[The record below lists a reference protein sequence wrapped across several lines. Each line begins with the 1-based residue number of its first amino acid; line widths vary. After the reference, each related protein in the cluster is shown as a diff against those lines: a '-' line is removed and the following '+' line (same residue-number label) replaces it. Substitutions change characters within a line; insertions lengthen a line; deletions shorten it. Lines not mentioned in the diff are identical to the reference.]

1 MSQRSGLA
9 AAATAGDVDATR
21 AALGTAGA
29 PGTAASAAPENPRY
43 EVSVFVIDE
52 TVKLIDDL
60 DTTMV
65 SFTKKYLPSNASKQD
80 DEKMRKV
87 FGMVFNS
94 EAVFDL
100 KNPKPPCGALQKDLL
115 IKGLNQRIRTL
126 AEEVISERARLKVEK
141 SEPNVYIDA
150 LIRRQNM
157 FVEVVNALQHNK
169 CVQYMDVRMYESGSV
184 VLNSKEFGDLFTQF
198 TALVLNNL
206 DKQPQVQDL
215 LTKPDASKVGISYEG
230 TSKLLSVDDLLRQI
244 QDKKVESVD
253 DEKVT
258 RLLQELEDVLNM
270 MNRQSGGGDIHSQY
284 GEVKALCESYKNYTM
299 ELILLLIDKGRI
311 PIKVTEL
318 PELSEENVDE
328 ILEYVI
334 GRLEGSQPF
343 TKNICSTL
351 KSEYRRI
358 KEIRR
363 KFSRI
368 RRRTANPNRIKC
380 GRVLDDLIDMFETPR
395 A

>member
-1 MSQRSGLA
+1 MSEN
-9 AAATAGDVDATR
+9 T
-21 AALGTAGA
+21 
-29 PGTAASAAPENPRY
+29 AAPENPRY
-43 EVSVFVIDE
+43 EVAVFVIDE
-52 TVKLIDDL
+52 MVKLVDDL

-65 SFTKKYLPSNASKQD
+65 SFSKKYVASNVSKQD
-80 DEKMRKV
+80 EQKMRKV

-94 EAVFDL
+94 STNFDP
-100 KNPKPPCGALQKDLL
+100 KNPKPPCGTIQKDYL
-115 IKGLNQRIRTL
+115 IRGLNQRIRTL
-126 AEEVISERARLKVEK
+126 AEEVISERARLKVDK
-141 SEPNVYIDA
+141 SEPNVYVDG

-169 CVQYMDVRMYESGSV
+169 CAQYMDVRMYENGDV

-206 DKQPQVQDL
+206 DKQPQIQDI
-215 LTKPDASKVGISYEG
+215 LTKQDAPKQGISYEG
-230 TSKLLSVDDLLRQI
+230 TSKLLSVEGLLKKI
-244 QDKKVESVD
+244 QDKKVDSVD
-253 DEKVT
+253 DDRVT
-258 RLLQELEDVLNM
+258 GLLQGLEDVLKLINT
-270 MNRQSGGGDIHSQY
+270 QGGGGGSDIHSQY
-284 GEVKALCESYKNYTM
+284 GELKALCETYKNYTM
-299 ELILLLIDKGRI
+299 ELVLLLIDKGRI

-334 GRLEGSQPF
+334 GRLEGSEPL
-343 TKNICSTL
+343 TENICSTL
-351 KSEYRRI
+351 KSEYSRI

-380 GRVLDDLIDMFETPR
+380 ARVLDDLIDMFETQ
-395 A
+395 

>member
-1 MSQRSGLA
+1 MSQN
-9 AAATAGDVDATR
+9 DV
-21 AALGTAGA
+21 
-29 PGTAASAAPENPRY
+29 APENPRY

-52 TVKLIDDL
+52 TVKLVDDL

-65 SFTKKYLPSNASKQD
+65 SFAKKYVASNVSKQD
-80 DEKMRKV
+80 EQKMRKV

-94 EAVFDL
+94 SANFDP
-100 KNPKPPCGALQKDLL
+100 KNPKPPCGTLQKDYL
-115 IKGLNQRIRTL
+115 IRGLNQRIRTL

-141 SEPNVYIDA
+141 SEPNVYIDG

-169 CVQYMDVRMYESGSV
+169 CAQYMDVRMYENGDV

-198 TALVLNNL
+198 TALVLNNI
-206 DKQPQVQDL
+206 DKQPQIQDI
-215 LTKPDASKVGISYEG
+215 LTKQDAPKQGISYEG
-230 TSKLLSVDDLLRQI
+230 TSKLLSVEGLLKKI
-244 QDKKVESVD
+244 QDKKVDSVD
-253 DEKVT
+253 DDKVT
-258 RLLQELEDVLNM
+258 GLLQGLEDVLKLINT
-270 MNRQSGGGDIHSQY
+270 QSGGSGGSSSGDIHSQY
-284 GEVKALCESYKNYTM
+284 QEVKALCESYKNYTM
-299 ELILLLIDKGRI
+299 ELVLLLIDKGQI

-343 TKNICSTL
+343 TETICSTL
-351 KSEYRRI
+351 KSEYTRI